1 MKTLL
6 DQLKE
11 LIDIKEIKECYFIPN
26 NKDYSVSLD
35 TKKTMQLLDEISFPT
50 NIKIIDLIIE
60 VNDYIITCNPD
71 YHFENNENY
80 FRRKRFRPKPELF
93 VVPDTLLKKY
103 NHKIGNEIL
112 ELPIRPEE

>member
-1 MKTLL
+1 METLL

-50 NIKIIDLIIE
+50 NKIIDLIIE

-112 ELPIRPEE
+112 ELPIRQEE